1 MQEGLCLQACA
12 LLFLLLPLQL
22 ANQRQEVWFVHNVSA
37 VLSVT
42 VSIPSVCD
50 VGGVQMLATQFR
62 IRNNSLGPQIHDDS
76 LLTNISISSTLV
88 SARIAETGGSKGVSS
103 ARSPADA
110 LDVVADADDN
120 TRVSSAN
127 TRVSSFVA
135 SSCTEPLTC

>member
-1 MQEGLCLQACA
+1 
-12 LLFLLLPLQL
+12 
-22 ANQRQEVWFVHNVSA
+22 
-37 VLSVT
+37 
-42 VSIPSVCD
+42 
-50 VGGVQMLATQFR
+50 MLATQFR

-76 LLTNISISSTLV
+76 ILTNISISSTLV